1 LGLAIQQF
9 AASYAAYA
17 LAGGPGSLPAP
28 QTIARVLGP
37 SGPLALSLA
46 PYLFL
51 LFPTGQLPSRQ
62 WRFLAWITA
71 TAGAVLVTLNVF
83 FARPDKVGGTIT
95 MVTIAAVTVLF
106 VSVFLAAL
114 SIIARYRRASGTE
127 RQQLKWFAFAAVV
140 AGVYIVGQLLFLDVL
155 LGDTLWN
162 LLDAATNTLLY
173 ASIGVAILR
182 HRLYD
187 IDVVI
192 NRALVYGLLTVSL
205 ALVYFGGV
213 VSLQGLLRAL
223 TGQGSQLAI
232 VASTL
237 VIAALFNPLRRRIQT
252 IIDRRFYRRKYDAAK
267 TLEVFSAKLR
277 DETDMDTLH
286 SELLSTV
293 RATVQPEH
301 ASLWLR
307 EPEKPG

>member
-1 LGLAIQQF
+1 VLAMVSNGLFPGPIAIGPLSVENPAGIE
-9 AASYAAYA
+9 AAAGVLEVMRA
-17 LAGGPGSLPAP
+17 LAGVCLL
-28 QTIARVLGP
+28 V
-37 SGPLALSLA
+37 SG
-46 PYLFL
+46 
-51 LFPTGQLPSRQ
+51 
-62 WRFLAWITA
+62 
-71 TAGAVLVTLNVF
+71 
-83 FARPDKVGGTIT
+83 
-95 MVTIAAVTVLF
+95 IAALTSLILRF
-106 VSVFLAAL
+106 
-114 SIIARYRRASGTE
+114 RRARQVE
-127 RQQLKWFAFAAVV
+127 RQQLKWFIFAVALVTVALV
-140 AGVYIVGQLLFLDVL
+140 AGEFGF
-155 LGDTLWN
+155 
-162 LLDAATNTLLY
+162 DALIAPAFIAVPTANG
-173 ASIGVAILR
+173 IAILR

-267 TLEVFSAKLR
+267 TLEAFSAKLR
-277 DETDMDTLH
+277 DETDMDALN